1 MSSGRATALNRVRI
15 NAIIRD
21 RGHLRELRPAL
32 LLIVARRLK
41 ACQGLGGGGH
51 VVYGFIKR
59 WHYEQ

>member
-1 MSSGRATALNRVRI
+1 MPSSVTGARSS
-15 NAIIRD
+15 
-21 RGHLRELRPAL
+21 HLRELRPAL

-41 ACQGLGGGGH
+41 ACQRLGLGGH